1 MLRLYP
7 FWGPVWGTHCP
18 LGRRDRC
25 LMEVA
30 RKSAYGKRNVTLPQT
45 QTIILAPGAGPV
57 FWILDLPGRAKATG
71 EQTGSL
77 FSLVE
82 VHCPAG
88 YATPLHI
95 HYLEDEAI
103 YVLAGH
109 LTFSL
114 GGRHVAAAVGSYVH
128 QPRGIAHGFRVER
141 EAPAHILCLTVPAGA
156 NHSLHP
162 GAADAALLG
171 PPALELETLADL
183 AARFNID
190 VLGELP
196 GS

>member
-1 MLRLYP
+1 
-7 FWGPVWGTHCP
+7 
-18 LGRRDRC
+18 
-25 LMEVA
+25 MEVA

-190 VLGELP
+190 VLGPLP
-196 GS
+196 AAPAE

>member
-1 MLRLYP
+1 
-7 FWGPVWGTHCP
+7 
-18 LGRRDRC
+18 
-25 LMEVA
+25 
-30 RKSAYGKRNVTLPQT
+30 LPQT

-171 PPALELETLADL
+171 PPALDLETLADL

-190 VLGELP
+190 VLGPLP
-196 GS
+196 AAPAE